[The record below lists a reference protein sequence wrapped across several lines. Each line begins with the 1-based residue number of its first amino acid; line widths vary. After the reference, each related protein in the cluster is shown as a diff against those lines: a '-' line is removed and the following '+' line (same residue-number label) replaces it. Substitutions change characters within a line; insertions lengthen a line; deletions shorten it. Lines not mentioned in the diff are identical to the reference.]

1 MPFVLNKC
9 QSTANAFETLLPLNF
24 STYQHQ
30 FLVEIQHTIQ
40 HALHIR
46 NNTLQ
51 KNDKLALNFRKVNTN
66 KLAQSYIK
74 AHHASRSL
82 YLQYVAAPVLC
93 FSFA

>member
-1 MPFVLNKC
+1 MSLVLNKC

-24 STYQHQ
+24 SIYQHQ
-30 FLVEIQHTIQ
+30 FLVEIQ

-51 KNDKLALNFRKVNTN
+51 KYDKISPKFRKVNTN

-74 AHHASRSL
+74 AHHASHPL
-82 YLQYVAAPVLC
+82 YLEYAATTVIC
-93 FSFA
+93 FSLA